1 MPALPTRKK
10 NQLAIGSFLFSL
22 RVSPSI
28 NPHNLTDLQ
37 RLRKSRCFPRSGPL
51 RRLRAILQHPCGVR
65 EVPRPH
71 QVDAWPWVSDGFRR
85 GVAGCGGQ
93 NALVFLFCGGWCT
106 PTNTSHGHGAPLARR
121 TKWSG
126 SESECTF
133 GPRVGK
139 LPFFV
144 GHWNMEKRC
153 CCRQI
158 TMVFRCLVPLV

>member
-1 MPALPTRKK
+1 MHALRAMPALPTRKK

-93 NALVFLFCGGWCT
+93 NALVFCFAGG
-106 PTNTSHGHGAPLARR
+106 GALPRTHHMDMEKPLWWVDFMVL
-121 TKWSG
+121 KG
-126 SESECTF
+126 SPLSSTVHFRNKESEVWC
-133 GPRVGK
+133 P
-139 LPFFV
+139 
-144 GHWNMEKRC
+144 
-153 CCRQI
+153 
-158 TMVFRCLVPLV
+158 